1 MNLDDHI
8 RAIWI
13 AVGVLCGLG
22 VILAF
27 ARTTVWQGRAG
38 KDIIDLVV
46 KENSFFLFV
55 SFKIIS
61 YFVRLLE
68 NY

>member
-46 KENSFFLFV
+46 KENSFFVLF
-55 SFKIIS
+55 
-61 YFVRLLE
+61 LLK
-68 NY
+68 